1 MANAQ
6 IVDFPIVYCN
16 ESFCKISGYNRAEV
30 MQKSCRCSFM
40 YGELTDKET
49 IARIEECLEGQICD
63 QFEILLYKKNKTPL
77 WLLLQIAPIKNER
90 DLVVLFLLTFRDIT
104 ALKQPIET
112 DDVKGGLSKFAKLAR
127 SVTRSRSVLVSQF
140 SSHLPALK
148 DSTLPVATKQSH
160 LGHRRREIYGVAT
173 GGRDVVAGP
182 AAAGGLMVLSTP
194 MMSLSG
200 DVMPQYRQEAPKT
213 PPHILLHYCAFKAIW
228 DWIILCLTFY
238 TAIMV
243 PYNVAFKNKT
253 SEDVFLLVVDTIV
266 DVIFFI
272 DIVLNFHTTFV
283 GAGGEVVSDPK
294 VIRMNYLK
302 SWFIIDLLSCLPY
315 DVFNAFDHDEDGI
328 GSLFSALKVV
338 RLLRLGRVVRKL
350 DRYLEY
356 GAAML
361 ILLLCFYMLVAH
373 WLACVW
379 YSIGRSD
386 ADAGVQY
393 SWLWKLANVTQS
405 PYSYLW
411 TNASTAP
418 ELVAGPPRRTMYV
431 TALYFTMT
439 CMTSVGF
446 GNVAAETDNE
456 KIFTICMMIIAALLY
471 ATIFG
476 HVTTIIQQMTSAT
489 AKYHDMLNNV
499 REFMKLHEVPKALS
513 ERVMDY
519 VVSTWAMTKG
529 LDTDKVLNYCPKD
542 MKADICV
549 HLNRKVFN
557 EHPAFRLASDGCLR
571 ALAMHFTMSHSAPGD
586 LLYHTGE
593 SIDSLCFIVTG
604 SLEVIQDDEVVA
616 ILGKGDVFG
625 DSFWK
630 DSAVGQSAANVRA
643 LTYCDLHTIK
653 RDKLLEVLD
662 FYQAF
667 ANSFARNLILTYNLR
682 HRLIFRKVADV
693 RREKELAER
702 RKNEPQLDQSQDH
715 LVRKIFSR
723 FKTDGEPQISISQIA
738 RASNRSNQDSDE
750 ELTVSV
756 LPPWPSFRFRRERHA
771 ADVEKGDEKEEKI
784 SSGSLVR
791 KVVAAPA
798 EPEASGPGRPRAS
811 KWGRLL
817 GSSSLDSGSDG
828 GSGPETFKRSLSHRG
843 DSGGGGSGSRFG
855 GGGSGGPSSMM
866 VGGLGVGL
874 SSGGVGSNK
883 VFPKL
888 GKLTGV
894 TIEEDVESKE
904 MSSGG
909 GGSSTALA
917 LHDSSK
923 QSALQM
929 RRLESYDGGL
939 IGQSGHDREILAAV
953 LEVKVDLKLEVQRV
967 NQRLAK
973 IEDLLAQIVTRL
985 PAPTTPVTPSPTPT
999 PTPSPVPP
1007 PAPPPANLLMTTGSS
1022 PFALALA
1029 RSQAAAVAG
1038 PSGMSSSS
1046 GAGSPQQQLTCSGG
1060 GGQGPTSPQTPTS
1073 AQASS
1078 SSPDSRPPSVSA
1090 TTQTSARERNW
1101 VLIRN
1106 WVRAGVLYRHKC
1118 EPSPSTTPKEKEP
1131 QHHHQQQQPTPS
1143 TPGCSSFATT
1153 ASSSSTSSPALT
1165 ASQQISVI
1173 AASSPSR
1180 AHQQLQISA
1189 SSAMSSPSI
1198 TRSPGSKAPTPPPHH
1213 PHHAHHHHHHHQ
1225 YHQYGGSTL
1234 QQQPITTTT
1243 TTTSSSSS
1251 GAGGGGGVREPLLER
1266 LLSHHR
1272 QQQQQQQETAA
1283 DQQPSTS
1290 YGGGGD
1296 GQATLGATSS
1306 TSSSGALGPLLLRK
1320 RRSKSRSK
1328 GAAPLAPLASQPVSP
1343 TEPTETTQ
1351 MLPPEPSG
1359 PGGDDGAGAG
1369 GGGGD
1374 EPMLRP
1380 SSSSATRTPTGTSA
1394 SEEPPKKRQAPR
1406 PNREYL

>member
-1 MANAQ
+1 MPGGRRGLVAPQNTFLENIIRRSSSQPDSSFLLANAQ

-16 ESFCKISGYNRAEV
+16 ESFVKISGYNRAEV
-30 MQKSCRCSFM
+30 MQKSCRCGFM

-49 IARIEECLEGQICD
+49 IARIEECLEGQIHD
-63 QFEILLYKKNKTPL
+63 QFEILLYKKTSSPRETPL

-112 DDVKGGLSKFAKLAR
+112 DDSKGGLSKFAKLAR

-140 SSHLPALK
+140 SSHVPALK
-148 DSTLPVATKQSH
+148 DTAVPTTTKQSH
-160 LGHRRREIYGVAT
+160 LGH
-173 GGRDVVAGP
+173 
-182 AAAGGLMVLSTP
+182 

-253 SEDVFLLVVDTIV
+253 SEDVSLLVVDSIV

-373 WLACVW
+373 WLACIW

-386 ADAGVQY
+386 ADSGLQY

-418 ELVAGPPRRTMYV
+418 ELVAGPSRRTMYV

-625 DSFWK
+625 DSFWTNPTI
-630 DSAVGQSAANVRA
+630 GQSAANVRA

-653 RDKLLEVLD
+653 RDRLLEVLD

-667 ANSFARNLILTYNLR
+667 ANSFARNLILTYNLS

-702 RKNEPQLDQSQDH
+702 RKNEPQLDQAQDH

-723 FKTDGEPQISISQIA
+723 F
-738 RASNRSNQDSDE
+738 
-750 ELTVSV
+750 
-756 LPPWPSFRFRRERHA
+756 RRERQHT
-771 ADVEKGDEKEEKI
+771 ADVEKGDGKDAKDGETSHAKKLSTPEEGGTTITKT
-784 SSGSLVR
+784 R
-791 KVVAAPA
+791 
-798 EPEASGPGRPRAS
+798 PG

-817 GSSSLDSGSDG
+817 GSSSLDTGSESGTAGD
-828 GSGPETFKRSLSHRG
+828 TFKRSLSAR
-843 DSGGGGSGSRFG
+843 DPRPGSSAGT
-855 GGGSGGPSSMM
+855 
-866 VGGLGVGL
+866 
-874 SSGGVGSNK
+874 NK

-888 GKLTGV
+888 SKLGG
-894 TIEEDVESKE
+894 TIEESGDNVEKDAQQQQAQQAQQTLSV
-904 MSSGG
+904 
-909 GGSSTALA
+909 
-917 LHDSSK
+917 DSK
-923 QSALQM
+923 QLQL

-939 IGQSGHDREILAAV
+939 ITQQSSHEREILAAV

-973 IEDLLAQIVTRL
+973 IEDMLQALMNKL
-985 PAPTTPVTPSPTPT
+985 PA
-999 PTPSPVPP
+999 
-1007 PAPPPANLLMTTGSS
+1007 
-1022 PFALALA
+1022 
-1029 RSQAAAVAG
+1029 AVVG
-1038 PSGMSSSS
+1038 TSSS
-1046 GAGSPQQQLTCSGG
+1046 GGGNGGSNFQQQKIPSFTLSGVV
-1060 GGQGPTSPQTPTS
+1060 QSCQSPATSS
-1073 AQASS
+1073 AITLVQ
-1078 SSPDSRPPSVSA
+1078 SA
-1090 TTQTSARERNW
+1090 TQTTE
-1101 VLIRN
+1101 
-1106 WVRAGVLYRHKC
+1106 YR
-1118 EPSPSTTPKEKEP
+1118 PSIATTSTSTTPSEGYREQSTATERVSKSGQE
-1131 QHHHQQQQPTPS
+1131 HH
-1143 TPGCSSFATT
+1143 
-1153 ASSSSTSSPALT
+1153 
-1165 ASQQISVI
+1165 
-1173 AASSPSR
+1173 
-1180 AHQQLQISA
+1180 
-1189 SSAMSSPSI
+1189 
-1198 TRSPGSKAPTPPPHH
+1198 
-1213 PHHAHHHHHHHQ
+1213 HHHHHHHQ
-1225 YHQYGGSTL
+1225 
-1234 QQQPITTTT
+1234 
-1243 TTTSSSSS
+1243 SSSSRD
-1251 GAGGGGGVREPLLER
+1251 VNKELLER
-1266 LLSHHR
+1266 LA
-1272 QQQQQQQETAA
+1272 QA
-1283 DQQPSTS
+1283 STS
-1290 YGGGGD
+1290 RGD
-1296 GQATLGATSS
+1296 DSN
-1306 TSSSGALGPLLLRK
+1306 ALGPLILRK
-1320 RRSKSRSK
+1320 RRSKSRNK
-1328 GAAPLAPLASQPVSP
+1328 GAAPLAPLATQPMSP
-1343 TEPTETTQ
+1343 SEATETTQ
-1351 MLPPEPSG
+1351 MLECTDDRDSSGGPIDRTVADRTAERSDRKRPP
-1359 PGGDDGAGAG
+1359 
-1369 GGGGD
+1369 
-1374 EPMLRP
+1374 
-1380 SSSSATRTPTGTSA
+1380 
-1394 SEEPPKKRQAPR
+1394 PR
-1406 PNREYL
+1406 PREYL

>member
-1 MANAQ
+1 
-6 IVDFPIVYCN
+6 
-16 ESFCKISGYNRAEV
+16 
-30 MQKSCRCSFM
+30 MQKSCRCGFM

-49 IARIEECLEGQICD
+49 IARIEECLEGQIHD
-63 QFEILLYKKNKTPL
+63 QFEILLYKKTKTPL

-112 DDVKGGLSKFAKLAR
+112 DDSKGGLSKFAKLAR

-148 DSTLPVATKQSH
+148 DTPVPTTAKQSH
-160 LGHRRREIYGVAT
+160 LGHMI
-173 GGRDVVAGP
+173 
-182 AAAGGLMVLSTP
+182 
-194 MMSLSG
+194 SLSG

-253 SEDVFLLVVDTIV
+253 SEDVSLLVVDSIV

-302 SWFIIDLLSCLPY
+302 SWFVIDLLSCLPY

-373 WLACVW
+373 WLACIW

-386 ADAGVQY
+386 ADNGVQY

-418 ELVAGPPRRTMYV
+418 ELVAGPSRRTMYV

-446 GNVAAETDNE
+446 GNVAAESDNE

-625 DSFWK
+625 DSFWTNPTI
-630 DSAVGQSAANVRA
+630 GQSAANVRA

-653 RDKLLEVLD
+653 RDRLLEVLD

-667 ANSFARNLILTYNLR
+667 ANSFARNLILTYNLS

-702 RKNEPQLDQSQDH
+702 RKNEPQLDQAQDH

-723 FKTDGEPQISISQIA
+723 FKSDGESPIGVTRTVSGRSQ
-738 RASNRSNQDSDE
+738 QDSDE
-750 ELTVSV
+750 ELTVNV
-756 LPPWPSFRFRRERHA
+756 LPPWPSFRFRREKHT
-771 ADVEKGDEKEEKI
+771 ADIEKGDSKEAKDGETSHAKRL
-784 SSGSLVR
+784 STAEEGGTT
-791 KVVAAPA
+791 VAKTR
-798 EPEASGPGRPRAS
+798 PG

-817 GSSSLDSGSDG
+817 GSSSLDTGSESGTVGD
-828 GSGPETFKRSLSHRG
+828 TFKRSLSAR
-843 DSGGGGSGSRFG
+843 DSR
-855 GGGSGGPSSMM
+855 PSS
-866 VGGLGVGL
+866 
-874 SSGGVGSNK
+874 SANK

-888 GKLTGV
+888 GKLGG
-894 TIEEDVESKE
+894 TIEE
-904 MSSGG
+904 GG
-909 GGSSTALA
+909 DNENQKDAQPQQAQQQQQQQQQILSV
-917 LHDSSK
+917 DSK
-923 QSALQM
+923 QLQL

-939 IGQSGHDREILAAV
+939 ITQQPSHEREILAAV

-973 IEDLLAQIVTRL
+973 IEDMLQALMNKL
-985 PAPTTPVTPSPTPT
+985 P
-999 PTPSPVPP
+999 
-1007 PAPPPANLLMTTGSS
+1007 
-1022 PFALALA
+1022 
-1029 RSQAAAVAG
+1029 VAG
-1038 PSGMSSSS
+1038 SGTSSS
-1046 GAGSPQQQLTCSGG
+1046 GGSSGSSQQQKIPSFGLSGV
-1060 GGQGPTSPQTPTS
+1060 QSQSPVISS
-1073 AQASS
+1073 AVTLVQ
-1078 SSPDSRPPSVSA
+1078 SA
-1090 TTQTSARERNW
+1090 TQTNE
-1101 VLIRN
+1101 
-1106 WVRAGVLYRHKC
+1106 YK
-1118 EPSPSTTPKEKEP
+1118 PSIATTSTSTTPSEGYREQSTATERMSKSGQE
-1131 QHHHQQQQPTPS
+1131 HH
-1143 TPGCSSFATT
+1143 
-1153 ASSSSTSSPALT
+1153 
-1165 ASQQISVI
+1165 
-1173 AASSPSR
+1173 
-1180 AHQQLQISA
+1180 
-1189 SSAMSSPSI
+1189 
-1198 TRSPGSKAPTPPPHH
+1198 
-1213 PHHAHHHHHHHQ
+1213 HHHHHHHQ
-1225 YHQYGGSTL
+1225 
-1234 QQQPITTTT
+1234 
-1243 TTTSSSSS
+1243 SSSSRD
-1251 GAGGGGGVREPLLER
+1251 VNKELLER
-1266 LLSHHR
+1266 LT
-1272 QQQQQQQETAA
+1272 QA
-1283 DQQPSTS
+1283 STS
-1290 YGGGGD
+1290 RGD
-1296 GQATLGATSS
+1296 DSN
-1306 TSSSGALGPLLLRK
+1306 ALGPLILRK
-1320 RRSKSRSK
+1320 RRSKSRNK
-1328 GAAPLAPLASQPVSP
+1328 GAAPLAPLATQPMSP
-1343 TEPTETTQ
+1343 SEATETTQ
-1351 MLPPEPSG
+1351 MLECTDDRDLSGGPTDRTVADRTAERSDRKRPP
-1359 PGGDDGAGAG
+1359 
-1369 GGGGD
+1369 
-1374 EPMLRP
+1374 
-1380 SSSSATRTPTGTSA
+1380 
-1394 SEEPPKKRQAPR
+1394 PR
-1406 PNREYL
+1406 PREYL

>member
-1 MANAQ
+1 MAGGRRGLVAPQNTFLENIIRRSNSQPDSSFLLANAQ

-30 MQKSCRCSFM
+30 MQKSCRCTFM

-49 IARIEECLEGQICD
+49 IDRIDQVLEHQLYD
-63 QFEILLYKKNKTPL
+63 QFEILLYKKNSIPEETPL
-77 WLLLQIAPIKNER
+77 WLLLQISPIKNER

-112 DDVKGGLSKFAKLAR
+112 DDTKGGLSKFAKLAR

-140 SSHLPALK
+140 SSHLPNLK
-148 DSTLPVATKQSH
+148 DTTKQSH
-160 LGHRRREIYGVAT
+160 LAQ
-173 GGRDVVAGP
+173 
-182 AAAGGLMVLSTP
+182 
-194 MMSLSG
+194 MMSLSA
-200 DVMPQYRQEAPKT
+200 DIMPQYRQEAPKT

-253 SEDVFLLVVDTIV
+253 SEDVSLLVVDSIV

-283 GAGGEVVSDPK
+283 GPGGEVVSDPK

-386 ADAGVQY
+386 ADNGVQY
-393 SWLWKLANVTQS
+393 SWLWKLANITQN
-405 PYSYLW
+405 PYSYVW
-411 TNASTAP
+411 PNDSSTP
-418 ELVAGPPRRTMYV
+418 ELINGPSRKTMYV

-456 KIFTICMMIIAALLY
+456 RIFTICMMIIAALLY

-529 LDTDKVLNYCPKD
+529 LDQDKVLNFCPKD

-630 DSAVGQSAANVRA
+630 DNAVGQSAANVRA

-693 RREKELAER
+693 KREKELAER

-715 LVRKIFSR
+715 LVRKIFS
-723 FKTDGEPQISISQIA
+723 K
-738 RASNRSNQDSDE
+738 
-750 ELTVSV
+750 
-756 LPPWPSFRFRRERHA
+756 FRRDRSQHQSNSQQSS
-771 ADVEKGDEKEEKI
+771 DVEKGDETDKVNPKPLPTTKLSAVAEKN
-784 SSGSLVR
+784 GNGGAV
-791 KVVAAPA
+791 KTTVARPVT
-798 EPEASGPGRPRAS
+798 GRPAS

-817 GSSSLDSGSDG
+817 GSASLDSGCE
-828 GSGPETFKRSLSHRG
+828 GSTQPPQGFTRSLSAK
-843 DSGGGGSGSRFG
+843 DSKERPSSSSSGSSGVQIAAGSG
-855 GGGSGGPSSMM
+855 
-866 VGGLGVGL
+866 
-874 SSGGVGSNK
+874 NK

-888 GKLTGV
+888 
-894 TIEEDVESKE
+894 
-904 MSSGG
+904 
-909 GGSSTALA
+909 
-917 LHDSSK
+917 
-923 QSALQM
+923 Q
-929 RRLESYDGGL
+929 
-939 IGQSGHDREILAAV
+939 
-953 LEVKVDLKLEVQRV
+953 KV
-967 NQRLAK
+967 
-973 IEDLLAQIVTRL
+973 
-985 PAPTTPVTPSPTPT
+985 
-999 PTPSPVPP
+999 
-1007 PAPPPANLLMTTGSS
+1007 
-1022 PFALALA
+1022 
-1029 RSQAAAVAG
+1029 
-1038 PSGMSSSS
+1038 
-1046 GAGSPQQQLTCSGG
+1046 
-1060 GGQGPTSPQTPTS
+1060 
-1073 AQASS
+1073 ASS
-1078 SSPDSRPPSVSA
+1078 SSPGITRQDTIDEMVELDPPKNLSLRKMLSYDCGL
-1090 TTQTSARERNW
+1090 RD
-1101 VLIRN
+1101 
-1106 WVRAGVLYRHKC
+1106 
-1118 EPSPSTTPKEKEP
+1118 PSTASMYQTPLPDPIAPPEYKELMTNLMDFKVDVKLEI
-1131 QHHHQQQQPTPS
+1131 QKLNQRM
-1143 TPGCSSFATT
+1143 GK
-1153 ASSSSTSSPALT
+1153 LEDLLNE
-1165 ASQQISVI
+1165 II
-1173 AASSPSR
+1173 R
-1180 AHQQLQISA
+1180 RL
-1189 SSAMSSPSI
+1189 
-1198 TRSPGSKAPTPPPHH
+1198 TPPE
-1213 PHHAHHHHHHHQ
+1213 
-1225 YHQYGGSTL
+1225 
-1234 QQQPITTTT
+1234 
-1243 TTTSSSSS
+1243 SSSSS
-1251 GAGGGGGVREPLLER
+1251 QSPQGDPEPKKSSMIVVER
-1266 LLSHHR
+1266 PTDLCTKAM
-1272 QQQQQQQETAA
+1272 E
-1283 DQQPSTS
+1283 
-1290 YGGGGD
+1290 G
-1296 GQATLGATSS
+1296 
-1306 TSSSGALGPLLLRK
+1306 SGLGPVILRK
-1320 RRSKSRSK
+1320 RRSKSRAK
-1328 GAAPLAPLASQPVSP
+1328 GAAPQVPTPLGSKVTSPESQASSP
-1343 TEPTETTQ
+1343 TE
-1351 MLPPEPSG
+1351 SG
-1359 PGGDDGAGAG
+1359 NMIEEAT
-1369 GGGGD
+1369 
-1374 EPMLRP
+1374 P
-1380 SSSSATRTPTGTSA
+1380 SS
-1394 SEEPPKKRQAPR
+1394 KKSI
-1406 PNREYL
+1406 EYL

>member
-1 MANAQ
+1 MPGGRRGLVAPQNTFLENIIRRSNSQPDSSFLLANAQ
-6 IVDFPIVYCN
+6 IVDYPIVYCN

-30 MQKSCRCSFM
+30 MQKSCRCAFM
-40 YGELTDKET
+40 FGELTDKET
-49 IARIEECLEGQICD
+49 ISRIDHVLEHQLHD
-63 QFEILLYKKNKTPL
+63 QFEILLYKKNKNKGTPEETPL
-77 WLLLQIAPIKNER
+77 WLLLQISPIKNER

-112 DDVKGGLSKFAKLAR
+112 DDTKGGLSKFAKLAR

-140 SSHLPALK
+140 SSHLPNLK
-148 DSTLPVATKQSH
+148 DTTKQSH
-160 LGHRRREIYGVAT
+160 LAQ
-173 GGRDVVAGP
+173 
-182 AAAGGLMVLSTP
+182 
-194 MMSLSG
+194 MMSLSA
-200 DVMPQYRQEAPKT
+200 DIMPQYRQEAPKT

-253 SEDVFLLVVDTIV
+253 SEDVSLLVVDSIV

-283 GAGGEVVSDPK
+283 GPGGEVVSDPK

-373 WLACVW
+373 WLACIW

-386 ADAGVQY
+386 ADNGVQY
-393 SWLWKLANVTQS
+393 SWLWKLANITQS
-405 PYSYLW
+405 PYSYVW
-411 TNASTAP
+411 PNDTNTP
-418 ELVAGPPRRTMYV
+418 ELINGPSRKTMYV

-456 KIFTICMMIIAALLY
+456 RIFTICMMIIAALLY

-529 LDTDKVLNYCPKD
+529 LDQDKVLNFCPKD

-630 DSAVGQSAANVRA
+630 DNAVGQSAANVRA

-693 RREKELAER
+693 KREKELAER
-702 RKNEPQLDQSQDH
+702 RKNEPQLDQNQDH
-715 LVRKIFSR
+715 LVRKIFS
-723 FKTDGEPQISISQIA
+723 K
-738 RASNRSNQDSDE
+738 
-750 ELTVSV
+750 
-756 LPPWPSFRFRRERHA
+756 FRRDRSQQQSTANSQHSS
-771 ADVEKGDEKEEKI
+771 DVEKGEESGDKAMTRVMSTTKLSSVAEKDD
-784 SSGSLVR
+784 SSGGGV
-791 KVVAAPA
+791 KTTVARPA
-798 EPEASGPGRPRAS
+798 AGRTS

-817 GSSSLDSGSDG
+817 GSASLDSGSE
-828 GSGPETFKRSLSHRG
+828 SSTPAQQAFTRSLSAKDTMKERPSSSS
-843 DSGGGGSGSRFG
+843 SGSSGSQPTPGSG
-855 GGGSGGPSSMM
+855 
-866 VGGLGVGL
+866 
-874 SSGGVGSNK
+874 NK

-888 GKLTGV
+888 QKVSTNSSPGITRQD
-894 TIEEDVESKE
+894 TIEEMVE
-904 MSSGG
+904 
-909 GGSSTALA
+909 
-917 LHDSSK
+917 
-923 QSALQM
+923 
-929 RRLESYDGGL
+929 
-939 IGQSGHDREILAAV
+939 V
-953 LEVKVDLKLEVQRV
+953 
-967 NQRLAK
+967 
-973 IEDLLAQIVTRL
+973 
-985 PAPTTPVTPSPTPT
+985 
-999 PTPSPVPP
+999 
-1007 PAPPPANLLMTTGSS
+1007 
-1022 PFALALA
+1022 
-1029 RSQAAAVAG
+1029 
-1038 PSGMSSSS
+1038 
-1046 GAGSPQQQLTCSGG
+1046 
-1060 GGQGPTSPQTPTS
+1060 
-1073 AQASS
+1073 
-1078 SSPDSRPPSVSA
+1078 
-1090 TTQTSARERNW
+1090 
-1101 VLIRN
+1101 
-1106 WVRAGVLYRHKC
+1106 
-1118 EPSPSTTPKEKEP
+1118 EP
-1131 QHHHQQQQPTPS
+1131 QHHSRNLSLRKMQSYDCGLRDPS
-1143 TPGCSSFATT
+1143 TASMYQTPLPDPIAPPEYKELMTNLMDFKVDVKLEIQRLNQKMNRMEELLTELVKRISPESG
-1153 ASSSSTSSPALT
+1153 SSSPQGDSEPKPKS
-1165 ASQQISVI
+1165 
-1173 AASSPSR
+1173 
-1180 AHQQLQISA
+1180 
-1189 SSAMSSPSI
+1189 SSA
-1198 TRSPGSKAPTPPPHH
+1198 GSGPERPT
-1213 PHHAHHHHHHHQ
+1213 
-1225 YHQYGGSTL
+1225 
-1234 QQQPITTTT
+1234 
-1243 TTTSSSSS
+1243 
-1251 GAGGGGGVREPLLER
+1251 ELLPR
-1266 LLSHHR
+1266 
-1272 QQQQQQQETAA
+1272 
-1283 DQQPSTS
+1283 PSTS
-1290 YGGGGD
+1290 EGTG
-1296 GQATLGATSS
+1296 
-1306 TSSSGALGPLLLRK
+1306 LGPIILRK
-1320 RRSKSRSK
+1320 RRSKSRIK
-1328 GAAPLAPLASQPVSP
+1328 GTAPQIPTPSSGKVTSP
-1343 TEPTETTQ
+1343 ESSATSPTETTK
-1351 MLPPEPSG
+1351 ML
-1359 PGGDDGAGAG
+1359 
-1369 GGGGD
+1369 D
-1374 EPMLRP
+1374 EPVLTP
-1380 SSSSATRTPTGTSA
+1380 SSRK
-1394 SEEPPKKRQAPR
+1394 PKDF
-1406 PNREYL
+1406 L

>member
-1 MANAQ
+1 MPGGRRGLVAPQNTFLENIIRRSSSQPDSSFLLANAQ

-30 MQKSCRCSFM
+30 MQKSCRCGFM
-40 YGELTDKET
+40 YGELTDKDT
-49 IARIEECLEGQICD
+49 IARIEECLEGQIHD

-104 ALKQPIET
+104 ALKQPIEA
-112 DDVKGGLSKFAKLAR
+112 DDSKGGLSKFAKLAR

-148 DSTLPVATKQSH
+148 DTALPTTAKQSH
-160 LGHRRREIYGVAT
+160 LAH
-173 GGRDVVAGP
+173 
-182 AAAGGLMVLSTP
+182 

-253 SEDVFLLVVDTIV
+253 SEDVSLLVVDSIV

-283 GAGGEVVSDPK
+283 GPGGEVVSDPK

-386 ADAGVQY
+386 ADNGVQY

-411 TNASTAP
+411 TNTSTAP
-418 ELVAGPPRRTMYV
+418 ELIAGPSRRTMYV

-625 DSFWK
+625 DSFWTNP
-630 DSAVGQSAANVRA
+630 SVGQSAANVRA

-653 RDKLLEVLD
+653 RDRLLEVLD

-667 ANSFARNLILTYNLR
+667 ANSFARNLVLTYNLS

-702 RKNEPQLDQSQDH
+702 RKNEPQLDQAQDH

-723 FKTDGEPQISISQIA
+723 FKTDGDAQIGVSRAANGRSQ
-738 RASNRSNQDSDE
+738 QDSDE
-750 ELTVSV
+750 ELTVNV
-756 LPPWPSFRFRRERHA
+756 LPPWPSFRFRRERHN
-771 ADVEKGDEKEEKI
+771 ADVEKGDGKDGKDGKEGE
-784 SSGSLVR
+784 SSHAR
-791 KVVAAPA
+791 KLSTADENIAVK
-798 EPEASGPGRPRAS
+798 GRAG

-817 GSSSLDSGSDG
+817 GSSSLDSGSETGTGVD
-828 GSGPETFKRSLSHRG
+828 TFKRSLSAR
-843 DSGGGGSGSRFG
+843 DTR
-855 GGGSGGPSSMM
+855 PSS
-866 VGGLGVGL
+866 
-874 SSGGVGSNK
+874 SAGSNK
-883 VFPKL
+883 VFPKF
-888 GKLTGV
+888 GKLTG
-894 TIEEDVESKE
+894 TIEESGDAENVKE
-904 MSSGG
+904 
-909 GGSSTALA
+909 TQQQQQNAA
-917 LHDSSK
+917 DSK
-923 QSALQM
+923 QLQL
-929 RRLESYDGGL
+929 RRLESYDDGL
-939 IGQSGHDREILAAV
+939 ITTQPSHDREILAAV

-973 IEDLLAQIVTRL
+973 IEDMLQTLMTRL
-985 PAPTTPVTPSPTPT
+985 PAATPPQQKGSNNFSTGGSG
-999 PTPSPVPP
+999 
-1007 PAPPPANLLMTTGSS
+1007 GSS
-1022 PFALALA
+1022 
-1029 RSQAAAVAG
+1029 QI
-1038 PSGMSSSS
+1038 
-1046 GAGSPQQQLTCSGG
+1046 Q
-1060 GGQGPTSPQTPTS
+1060 PTSQPQ
-1073 AQASS
+1073 
-1078 SSPDSRPPSVSA
+1078 
-1090 TTQTSARERNW
+1090 
-1101 VLIRN
+1101 
-1106 WVRAGVLYRHKC
+1106 
-1118 EPSPSTTPKEKEP
+1118 
-1131 QHHHQQQQPTPS
+1131 
-1143 TPGCSSFATT
+1143 
-1153 ASSSSTSSPALT
+1153 
-1165 ASQQISVI
+1165 
-1173 AASSPSR
+1173 
-1180 AHQQLQISA
+1180 SA
-1189 SSAMSSPSI
+1189 SSCQQGSQATQTPGGSTEQKISIATASTSTTEGYREQGTTTERSSKSQE
-1198 TRSPGSKAPTPPPHH
+1198 HH
-1213 PHHAHHHHHHHQ
+1213 HHHHHHHQ
-1225 YHQYGGSTL
+1225 S
-1234 QQQPITTTT
+1234 QQSDRLKDSSSDYK
-1243 TTTSSSSS
+1243 TSS
-1251 GAGGGGGVREPLLER
+1251 REMSKELLER
-1266 LLSHHR
+1266 LA
-1272 QQQQQQQETAA
+1272 QA
-1283 DQQPSTS
+1283 STS
-1290 YGGGGD
+1290 RGD
-1296 GQATLGATSS
+1296 DGTS
-1306 TSSSGALGPLLLRK
+1306 LGPLILRK
-1320 RRSKSRSK
+1320 RRSKSRNK
-1328 GAAPLAPLASQPVSP
+1328 GAAPLAPLASQPISP
-1343 TEPTETTQ
+1343 SEATETTQ
-1351 MLPPEPSG
+1351 MLECTDDREQNTTATDRSDRSDRKRPP
-1359 PGGDDGAGAG
+1359 
-1369 GGGGD
+1369 
-1374 EPMLRP
+1374 
-1380 SSSSATRTPTGTSA
+1380 
-1394 SEEPPKKRQAPR
+1394 PR
-1406 PNREYL
+1406 PREYL

>member
-1 MANAQ
+1 MPGGRRGLVAPQNTFLENIIRRSSSQPDSSFLLANAQ

-16 ESFCKISGYNRAEV
+16 ESFVKISGYNRAEV
-30 MQKSCRCSFM
+30 MQKSCRCGFM

-49 IARIEECLEGQICD
+49 IARIEECLEGQIHD
-63 QFEILLYKKNKTPL
+63 QFEILLYKKTSSPRETPL

-112 DDVKGGLSKFAKLAR
+112 DDSKGGLSKFAKLAR

-148 DSTLPVATKQSH
+148 DTPVPTTTKQSH
-160 LGHRRREIYGVAT
+160 LGH
-173 GGRDVVAGP
+173 
-182 AAAGGLMVLSTP
+182 
-194 MMSLSG
+194 MMTLSG

-253 SEDVFLLVVDTIV
+253 SEDVSLLVVDSIV

-373 WLACVW
+373 WLACIW

-386 ADAGVQY
+386 ADNGLQY

-418 ELVAGPPRRTMYV
+418 ELVAGPSRRTMYV

-625 DSFWK
+625 DSFWTNPTI
-630 DSAVGQSAANVRA
+630 GQSAANVRA

-653 RDKLLEVLD
+653 RDRLLEVLE

-667 ANSFARNLILTYNLR
+667 TNSFTRNLILTYNLS

-702 RKNEPQLDQSQDH
+702 RKNEPQLDQAQDH

-723 FKTDGEPQISISQIA
+723 F
-738 RASNRSNQDSDE
+738 
-750 ELTVSV
+750 
-756 LPPWPSFRFRRERHA
+756 RRDKQHT
-771 ADVEKGDEKEEKI
+771 ADVEKGDGKDAKDGETSHAKKLSTTEE
-784 SSGSLVR
+784 GGTT
-791 KVVAAPA
+791 VAKTR
-798 EPEASGPGRPRAS
+798 PG

-817 GSSSLDSGSDG
+817 GSSSVDSSSE
-828 GSGPETFKRSLSHRG
+828 SGTVGDTFKRSLSAR
-843 DSGGGGSGSRFG
+843 DAR
-855 GGGSGGPSSMM
+855 PSSSA
-866 VGGLGVGL
+866 G
-874 SSGGVGSNK
+874 NK
-883 VFPKL
+883 IFPKL
-888 GKLTGV
+888 GKLEG
-894 TIEEDVESKE
+894 TIEE
-904 MSSGG
+904 GG
-909 GGSSTALA
+909 GNVENSKSAQQQQVQQQQILSV
-917 LHDSSK
+917 DSK
-923 QSALQM
+923 QLQL

-939 IGQSGHDREILAAV
+939 ITQQPSHEREILAAV

-973 IEDLLAQIVTRL
+973 IEDMLQALMNKF
-985 PAPTTPVTPSPTPT
+985 PAAGTSPSGGSSGGSQQQKIPSFVLSGIQSQRDSPVTPS
-999 PTPSPVPP
+999 
-1007 PAPPPANLLMTTGSS
+1007 
-1022 PFALALA
+1022 
-1029 RSQAAAVAG
+1029 AVTLV
-1038 PSGMSSSS
+1038 
-1046 GAGSPQQQLTCSGG
+1046 Q
-1060 GGQGPTSPQTPTS
+1060 
-1073 AQASS
+1073 
-1078 SSPDSRPPSVSA
+1078 SA
-1090 TTQTSARERNW
+1090 TQTAECR
-1101 VLIRN
+1101 
-1106 WVRAGVLYRHKC
+1106 
-1118 EPSPSTTPKEKEP
+1118 PSIATTSTSTTPSEGYREQSTATERVSKSGQE
-1131 QHHHQQQQPTPS
+1131 HHH
-1143 TPGCSSFATT
+1143 
-1153 ASSSSTSSPALT
+1153 
-1165 ASQQISVI
+1165 
-1173 AASSPSR
+1173 
-1180 AHQQLQISA
+1180 
-1189 SSAMSSPSI
+1189 
-1198 TRSPGSKAPTPPPHH
+1198 
-1213 PHHAHHHHHHHQ
+1213 HHHHHHHQ
-1225 YHQYGGSTL
+1225 
-1234 QQQPITTTT
+1234 
-1243 TTTSSSSS
+1243 SSSSS
-1251 GAGGGGGVREPLLER
+1251 RDVNKELLER
-1266 LLSHHR
+1266 LA
-1272 QQQQQQQETAA
+1272 QA
-1283 DQQPSTS
+1283 STS
-1290 YGGGGD
+1290 RGD
-1296 GQATLGATSS
+1296 DSN
-1306 TSSSGALGPLLLRK
+1306 ALGPLILRK
-1320 RRSKSRSK
+1320 RRSKSRQK
-1328 GAAPLAPLASQPVSP
+1328 GAAPLAPLATQPMSP
-1343 TEPTETTQ
+1343 SEATETTQ
-1351 MLPPEPSG
+1351 MLECTDDRDSSGGPTDRAVADRTADRSDRKRPP
-1359 PGGDDGAGAG
+1359 
-1369 GGGGD
+1369 
-1374 EPMLRP
+1374 
-1380 SSSSATRTPTGTSA
+1380 
-1394 SEEPPKKRQAPR
+1394 PR
-1406 PNREYL
+1406 PREYL

>member
-1 MANAQ
+1 MPGGRRGLVAPQNTFLENIIRRSSSQPDSSFLLANAQ

-49 IARIEECLEGQICD
+49 ITRIEECLEGQICD
-63 QFEILLYKKNKTPL
+63 QFEILLYKKNSTPRETPL

-112 DDVKGGLSKFAKLAR
+112 DDTKGGLSKFAKLAR

-148 DSTLPVATKQSH
+148 DSAIPVTTKQSH
-160 LGHRRREIYGVAT
+160 LGHVSS
-173 GGRDVVAGP
+173 DK
-182 AAAGGLMVLSTP
+182 

-373 WLACVW
+373 WLACIW

-418 ELVAGPPRRTMYV
+418 ELVAGPSRRTMYV

-630 DSAVGQSAANVRA
+630 DNAVGQSAANVRA

-693 RREKELAER
+693 RREKELAEK

-723 FKTDGEPQISISQIA
+723 FKTEGEPQITMSG

-771 ADVEKGDEKEEKI
+771 ADVEKGDGKDEKAET
-784 SSGSLVR
+784 GSQIR
-791 KVVAAPA
+791 KVSSSN
-798 EPEASGPGRPRAS
+798 EETGSGRARPS

-817 GSSSLDSGSDG
+817 DLKKSGGVAKMKTELDDDLSDTKSMSDKLASVLPDQDAIMEYLCKLLLRSSSLDSGSDG
-828 GSGPETFKRSLSHRG
+828 GGGGPEPFKRSLSAR
-843 DSGGGGSGSRFG
+843 DSRPGSSAGT
-855 GGGSGGPSSMM
+855 
-866 VGGLGVGL
+866 
-874 SSGGVGSNK
+874 NK

-888 GKLTGV
+888 GKLGG
-894 TIEEDVESKE
+894 TIEEVAESAAGKDAPIQ
-904 MSSGG
+904 SQ
-909 GGSSTALA
+909 TLA
-917 LHDSSK
+917 LQDSK
-923 QSALQM
+923 QLQL
-929 RRLESYDGGL
+929 RKLESYDGGL
-939 IGQSGHDREILAAV
+939 ITQPSHEREILAAV

-973 IEDLLAQIVTRL
+973 IEDMLQTLMTRL
-985 PAPTTPVTPSPTPT
+985 PAPS
-999 PTPSPVPP
+999 PP
-1007 PAPPPANLLMTTGSS
+1007 PATTATGTGASPPASSPQLLASPPRANLSAMVAAMSGGSAGSSQPGSAVQSPVATSLPALLVQAAAAQSAAGSCVSSPTGQEPGSSASGKLGSS
-1022 PFALALA
+1022 P
-1029 RSQAAAVAG
+1029 
-1038 PSGMSSSS
+1038 SG
-1046 GAGSPQQQLTCSGG
+1046 
-1060 GGQGPTSPQTPTS
+1060 
-1073 AQASS
+1073 
-1078 SSPDSRPPSVSA
+1078 
-1090 TTQTSARERNW
+1090 TQTSTRESKTYWFLSDPPASATDR
-1101 VLIRN
+1101 L
-1106 WVRAGVLYRHKC
+1106 LPKDQS
-1118 EPSPSTTPKEKEP
+1118 PSPSSSCQAP
-1131 QHHHQQQQPTPS
+1131 
-1143 TPGCSSFATT
+1143 PGVSSS
-1153 ASSSSTSSPALT
+1153 SSSST
-1165 ASQQISVI
+1165 
-1173 AASSPSR
+1173 
-1180 AHQQLQISA
+1180 H
-1189 SSAMSSPSI
+1189 
-1198 TRSPGSKAPTPPPHH
+1198 
-1213 PHHAHHHHHHHQ
+1213 HHHHHHHQ
-1225 YHQYGGSTL
+1225 
-1234 QQQPITTTT
+1234 
-1243 TTTSSSSS
+1243 SSSSTTGERS
-1251 GAGGGGGVREPLLER
+1251 REASRELLER
-1266 LLSHHR
+1266 LGQASGSSST
-1272 QQQQQQQETAA
+1272 TAA
-1283 DQQPSTS
+1283 DAS
-1290 YGGGGD
+1290 
-1296 GQATLGATSS
+1296 SS
-1306 TSSSGALGPLLLRK
+1306 TATTTGGALGPLILRK
-1320 RRSKSRSK
+1320 RRSKSRNK
-1328 GAAPLAPLASQPVSP
+1328 GAAPLAPLASQPISP
-1343 TEPTETTQ
+1343 SEPTESTQ
-1351 MLPPEPSG
+1351 MLPPEPS
-1359 PGGDDGAGAG
+1359 DAG
-1369 GGGGD
+1369 
-1374 EPMLRP
+1374 
-1380 SSSSATRTPTGTSA
+1380 
-1394 SEEPPKKRQAPR
+1394 SEEQPQQQQRKRPAPR
-1406 PNREYL
+1406 PSRDYL

>member
-1 MANAQ
+1 MPGGRRGLVAPQNTFLENIIRRSSSQPDSSFLLANAQ

-49 IARIEECLEGQICD
+49 ITRIEECLEGQICD

-112 DDVKGGLSKFAKLAR
+112 DDTKGGLSKFAKLAR

-148 DSTLPVATKQSH
+148 DSAIPVTTKQSH
-160 LGHRRREIYGVAT
+160 LGH
-173 GGRDVVAGP
+173 
-182 AAAGGLMVLSTP
+182 

-373 WLACVW
+373 WLACIW

-418 ELVAGPPRRTMYV
+418 ELVAGPSRRTMYV

-630 DSAVGQSAANVRA
+630 DNAVGQSAANVRA

-693 RREKELAER
+693 RREKELAEK

-723 FKTDGEPQISISQIA
+723 F
-738 RASNRSNQDSDE
+738 
-750 ELTVSV
+750 
-756 LPPWPSFRFRRERHA
+756 RRERHA
-771 ADVEKGDEKEEKI
+771 ADVEKGDGKDEKAET
-784 SSGSLVR
+784 GSQIR
-791 KVVAAPA
+791 KVSSSN
-798 EPEASGPGRPRAS
+798 EETGSGRARPS

-828 GSGPETFKRSLSHRG
+828 GGGGPEPFKRSLSAR
-843 DSGGGGSGSRFG
+843 DSRPGSSAGT
-855 GGGSGGPSSMM
+855 
-866 VGGLGVGL
+866 
-874 SSGGVGSNK
+874 NK

-888 GKLTGV
+888 GKLGG
-894 TIEEDVESKE
+894 TIEEVAESAAGKDAPIQ
-904 MSSGG
+904 SQ
-909 GGSSTALA
+909 TLA
-917 LHDSSK
+917 LQDSK
-923 QSALQM
+923 QLQL
-929 RRLESYDGGL
+929 RKLESYDGGL
-939 IGQSGHDREILAAV
+939 ITQPSHEREILAAV

-973 IEDLLAQIVTRL
+973 IEDMLQTLMTRL
-985 PAPTTPVTPSPTPT
+985 PAPS
-999 PTPSPVPP
+999 PP
-1007 PAPPPANLLMTTGSS
+1007 PATTATGTGASPPASSPQLLASPPRANLSAMVAAMSGGSAGSSQPGSAVQSPVATSLPALLVQAAAAQSAAGSCVSSPTGQEPGSSASGKLGSS
-1022 PFALALA
+1022 P
-1029 RSQAAAVAG
+1029 
-1038 PSGMSSSS
+1038 SG
-1046 GAGSPQQQLTCSGG
+1046 
-1060 GGQGPTSPQTPTS
+1060 
-1073 AQASS
+1073 
-1078 SSPDSRPPSVSA
+1078 
-1090 TTQTSARERNW
+1090 TQTSTRERNW

-1106 WVRAGVLYRHKC
+1106 WVRAGIYKPKC
-1118 EPSPSTTPKEKEP
+1118 KTYWFLSDPPASATDRLLPKDQSPSPSSSCQAP
-1131 QHHHQQQQPTPS
+1131 
-1143 TPGCSSFATT
+1143 PGVSSS
-1153 ASSSSTSSPALT
+1153 SSSST
-1165 ASQQISVI
+1165 
-1173 AASSPSR
+1173 
-1180 AHQQLQISA
+1180 H
-1189 SSAMSSPSI
+1189 
-1198 TRSPGSKAPTPPPHH
+1198 
-1213 PHHAHHHHHHHQ
+1213 HHHHHHHQ
-1225 YHQYGGSTL
+1225 
-1234 QQQPITTTT
+1234 
-1243 TTTSSSSS
+1243 SSSSTTGERS
-1251 GAGGGGGVREPLLER
+1251 REASRELLER
-1266 LLSHHR
+1266 LGQASGSSST
-1272 QQQQQQQETAA
+1272 TAA
-1283 DQQPSTS
+1283 DAS
-1290 YGGGGD
+1290 
-1296 GQATLGATSS
+1296 SS
-1306 TSSSGALGPLLLRK
+1306 TATTTGGALGPLILRK
-1320 RRSKSRSK
+1320 RRSKSRNK
-1328 GAAPLAPLASQPVSP
+1328 GAAPLAPLASQPISP
-1343 TEPTETTQ
+1343 SEPTESTQ
-1351 MLPPEPSG
+1351 MLPPEPS
-1359 PGGDDGAGAG
+1359 DAG
-1369 GGGGD
+1369 
-1374 EPMLRP
+1374 
-1380 SSSSATRTPTGTSA
+1380 
-1394 SEEPPKKRQAPR
+1394 SEEQPQQQQRKRPAPR
-1406 PNREYL
+1406 PSRDYL